1 MYKYIHKR
9 YVRISLIQLRIA
21 QTTLTNISEELVLP
35 VHEILPT
42 SRLHHPSQ
50 PLPTLHDLSSW
61 FPLLMSP
68 EIVQEENNSN
78 MGSSRLRC

>member
-9 YVRISLIQLRIA
+9 YVRISLIRLRIA
-21 QTTLTNISEELVLP
+21 QTTLTNISEQLVLP

-50 PLPTLHDLSSW
+50 PLPTPHDPSL
-61 FPLLMSP
+61 
-68 EIVQEENNSN
+68 
-78 MGSSRLRC
+78 RLPFAYEPRDSVRRE